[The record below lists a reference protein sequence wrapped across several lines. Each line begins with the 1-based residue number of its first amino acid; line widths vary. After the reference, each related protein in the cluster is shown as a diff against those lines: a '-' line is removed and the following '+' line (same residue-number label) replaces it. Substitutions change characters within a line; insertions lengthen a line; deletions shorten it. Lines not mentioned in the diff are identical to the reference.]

1 MDRLRDCGDC
11 FICSASARFDA
22 GMEARETNLP
32 ICRVAGDGED
42 ERISLL
48 FTTFAIVTVAGA
60 VAAMSFRQLVHSVL
74 ALTVAFAGLAAIYLK
89 LGAQFVGFAQI
100 LVYVGA
106 VAILVVFAILL
117 TRDKRETPQSI
128 VLSSWKQ
135 SVVAV
140 LAVFVVLAWAIYSST
155 TSQRAM
161 RPQPEV
167 SIRQIG
173 DALMLRFALPLEI
186 IGLLLT
192 VALIGGVTIAMQEKK
207 ERR

>member
-1 MDRLRDCGDC
+1 
-11 FICSASARFDA
+11 
-22 GMEARETNLP
+22 MEARETNLP

-48 FTTFAIVTVAGA
+48 FTTLAIVTVAGA

-74 ALTVAFAGLAAIYLK
+74 ALTVAFAGLAAIYLQ
-89 LGAQFVGFAQI
+89 LGAQFVGFAQV

-117 TRDKRETPQSI
+117 TRDKTEISRSI
-128 VLSSWKQ
+128 ALASWKQ
-135 SVVAV
+135 SMAVV
-140 LAVFVVLAWAIYSST
+140 LAVFCVLAWAIYSSAI
-155 TSQRAM
+155 SQRGM
-161 RPQPEV
+161 PQPEV
-167 SIRQIG
+167 SIQQIG

-192 VALIGGVTIAMQEKK
+192 VALIGAVTIAMQEKK